1 MGRRRHLPQNALFS
15 ASRLTM
21 KSKLA
26 LLAPTLLALL
36 SAGCA
41 GNVRWKHPSP
51 GQDLLRQML
60 SDVDGFHVTGA
71 NGLEDNTLLPPERA
85 RAILARELATDEDTP
100 PFQFVE
106 VRGRTLTIRGY
117 GKHFIPSDDPGLPR
131 RRYLYEYHGELT
143 GAAYALRHMAPV
155 ACDLKLY
162 SKPSQPLVFTW
173 IDGGPNHGTPHP
185 VKFDGELS
193 ADCHYPQTDGD
204 GATAR
209 YDILSGYQPC
219 ARSRGRA
226 RSLRMF

>member
-1 MGRRRHLPQNALFS
+1 
-15 ASRLTM
+15 M
-21 KSKLA
+21 KSKLTL
-26 LLAPTLLALL
+26 LLAPTLMTLVTLL

-41 GNVRWKHPSP
+41 ANVRWKHPSP
-51 GQDLLRQML
+51 SPDLLRQML
-60 SDVDGFHVTGA
+60 SDVDGFHVADA

-100 PFQFVE
+100 AFQFVE

-117 GKHFIPSDDPGLPR
+117 GKHFIPSNDPGLPR

-143 GAAYALRHMAPV
+143 QAAYALRHMAPV

-162 SKPSQPLVFTW
+162 SKPLRPLVFTW
-173 IDGGPNHGTPHP
+173 IDGGADHGTTHP

-193 ADCHYPQTDGD
+193 ADCHYPQTVED
-204 GATAR
+204 GAMAR
-209 YDILSGYQPC
+209 YDILSGYQPY
-219 ARSRGRA
+219 ARNRGRT